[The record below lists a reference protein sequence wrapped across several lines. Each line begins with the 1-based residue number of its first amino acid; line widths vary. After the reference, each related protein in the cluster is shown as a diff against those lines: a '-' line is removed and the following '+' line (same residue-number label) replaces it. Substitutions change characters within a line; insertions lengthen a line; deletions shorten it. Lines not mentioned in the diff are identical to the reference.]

1 MFEKYAYLITSLA
14 FLVLFIGGLVVSP
27 RRIRSS
33 IVLSAFLS
41 APISFASLI
50 FVPGYWNPNR
60 IMHFII
66 GPEDFIFSFSTGG
79 IAWVMAVWFV
89 RHKMIF
95 NFEKRSIIRRYI
107 KFIVIGSIIN
117 LFFLM
122 MNVGIM
128 FSTIITV
135 VILGLWI
142 LFQRLHYWFISV
154 SGLIGFTVCY
164 LILLKLSFYFFP
176 DFIYQWNFEHF
187 CGLFIWGIP
196 FEEIIWSMACGSV
209 WPLITAY
216 LFDARSAPI
225 QNISLDRVKI
235 GI

>member
-1 MFEKYAYLITSLA
+1 MLKEYAYLILSLA
-14 FLVLFIGGLVVSP
+14 FLGLFIGGLVISP
-27 RRIRSS
+27 RRIRGS

-60 IMHFII
+60 IIHFII

-79 IAWVMAVWFV
+79 IAWLTAVWFV
-89 RHKMIF
+89 RHKTIF
-95 NFEKRSIIRRYI
+95 TFEKRTIVSRYI
-107 KFIVIGSIIN
+107 KFIVMGSIID
-117 LFFLM
+117 LLFLM

-128 FSTIITV
+128 FSTVITIA
-135 VILGLWI
+135 ILGLWI
-142 LFQRLHYWFISV
+142 LFKRVHYWIISIG
-154 SGLIGFTVCY
+154 GLIGFTVCY
-164 LILLKLSFYFFP
+164 LILLKLGFTFFP
-176 DFIYQWNFEHF
+176 DFIYQWNFENF

-196 FEEIIWSMACGSV
+196 FEEIVWSMACGSV

-216 LFDARSAPI
+216 LFNAQLAVP
-225 QNISLDRVKI
+225 NIPLDRMKI